1 MKINELG
8 QPDKQLITKLPVDN
22 DQYNRVEPNNRIDQ
36 EAPENSP
43 EHNDILRLKQLAGL
57 TLGTG
62 AKSDHAESP
71 LTHGGTER
79 GAYMKKHNIEPGTE
93 EWFQLWFA
101 RPKLTGE
108 NPYGPQ

>member
-1 MKINELG
+1 MKISELG

-22 DQYNRVEPNNRIDQ
+22 DQYTCAEPGNRLDPEATDHSPDQ
-36 EAPENSP
+36 EA
-43 EHNDILRLKQLAGL
+43 ITRLRQLAGL

-62 AKSDHAESP
+62 SKKDHAESP

-93 EWFQLWFA
+93 EWFKLWFA

-108 NPYGPQ
+108 NPYGPS